1 VLSEAVNNPLR
12 LFLGW
17 FALVPDTLPP
27 LSLTLAY
34 WMLGAFFMAI
44 KRFAEYRQIG
54 DPAIAA
60 HYRKSFGHYTEE
72 RLLAS
77 MFFYAVTCALFLGAF
92 IMRYHVELILFI
104 PVVAGFFVY
113 YLRLGL
119 QANSPVQHPE
129 TLYKQQGFLLSTIVS
144 VIIFV
149 LLMFTTIPGLY
160 ALFNSAPA
168 PLAPLWRLGA

>member
-1 VLSEAVNNPLR
+1 
-12 LFLGW
+12 
-17 FALVPDTLPP
+17 
-27 LSLTLAY
+27 
-34 WMLGAFFMAI
+34 M
-44 KRFAEYRQIG
+44 
-54 DPAIAA
+54 
-60 HYRKSFGHYTEE
+60 
-72 RLLAS
+72 
-77 MFFYAVTCALFLGAF
+77 
-92 IMRYHVELILFI
+92 MRYHVEPILFI